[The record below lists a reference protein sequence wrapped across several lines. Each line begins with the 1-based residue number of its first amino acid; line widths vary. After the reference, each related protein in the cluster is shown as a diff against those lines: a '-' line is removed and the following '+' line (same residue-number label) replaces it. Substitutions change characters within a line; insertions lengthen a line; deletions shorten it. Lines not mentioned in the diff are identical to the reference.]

1 MKKHILLALA
11 FTGFLSTAHAEKAF
25 NAAFWAPDMQV
36 EPVSEDIR
44 GLRLNVYGENRNM
57 TGCDLGFGHRV
68 TGDFTGAQIGLF
80 SRVGGDGK
88 GARLAFINITDRSGK
103 RFTGAHVGAANVAE
117 SLEIKGAQV
126 GVFNCAKHVHG
137 AQVGLVNI
145 TDTLK
150 GVQVG
155 LWNQVSSRSWG
166 KADPLPRVFPIIN
179 IGL

>member
-1 MKKHILLALA
+1 MKKIILITLSLAGLI
-11 FTGFLSTAHAEKAF
+11 TTARAEKPF
-25 NAAFWAPDMQV
+25 NAAFWAPDMQI

-44 GLRLNVYGENRNM
+44 GLRLNVYGENHNM

-68 TGDFTGAQIGLF
+68 TGNFTGAQIGLF
-80 SRVGGDGK
+80 TRLGGEGK
-88 GARLAFINITDRSGK
+88 GARLALINITDPSGR
-103 RFTGAHVGAANVAE
+103 RFTGAHVGAANVGE

-126 GVFNCAKHVHG
+126 GVFNLAKHVHG

-155 LWNQVSSRSWG
+155 LWNQVSSRSWD